1 MEEVLAMAQRTALVT
16 GASGGIGRAVV
27 ERLRLDGLRVITL
40 DIRGDVDLAVD
51 IVHDPLP
58 AEIFDNVDICV
69 SNAAIVDTIAPAHGM
84 PAEKWQRDIDVNL
97 TGAFRVVQA
106 CLPGM
111 RGRRYGRIV
120 AVSSL
125 AGHTGMAGQV
135 AYAASKAGL
144 QGAIKTIAIENL
156 KYGITANCVLPG
168 MVATPAVKAF
178 PDKLRDRVL
187 AAMPMGRF
195 GEPAEVADLIAFL
208 SGDGSGYITGQ
219 EIAIDGGL
227 GLSTF
232 TLGGA
237 RNDED
242 RR

>member
-1 MEEVLAMAQRTALVT
+1 MTNGQPMDQRVALVT
-16 GASGGIGRAVV
+16 GASGGIGTAIVD
-27 ERLRLDGLRVITL
+27 RLRVDGLRVITL
-40 DIRGDVDLAVD
+40 DVAGDVDLTLDV
-51 IVHDPLP
+51 VHDPLP
-58 AEIFDNVDICV
+58 AEFFDNVDVCI

-97 TGAFRVVQA
+97 TGAFRIVQA

-111 RGRRYGRIV
+111 RKRRYGRIV

-125 AGHTGMAGQV
+125 AAQTGLAGQV

-144 QGAIKTIAIENL
+144 QGAIKTVAIENL
-156 KYGITANCVLPG
+156 GYGITANSVLPG
-168 MVATPAVKAF
+168 MVATPKVNAF
-178 PDKLRDRVL
+178 PPEVRDRVL
-187 AAMPMGRF
+187 AAMPTGRF

-208 SGDGSGYITGQ
+208 AREGSGYITGQ

-227 GLSTF
+227 GLNTF
-232 TLGGA
+232 SLGGGG
-237 RNDED
+237 

>member
-1 MEEVLAMAQRTALVT
+1 MGQRVALVT
-16 GASGGIGRAVV
+16 GASGGIGTAIVN
-27 ERLRLDGLRVITL
+27 RLRGDGMRVITL
-40 DIRGDVDLAVD
+40 DIAGDVDLVVD
-51 IVHDPLP
+51 VVRDPLP
-58 AEIFDNVDICV
+58 AEIFDNVDVCV

-111 RGRRYGRIV
+111 RQRRYGRVV

-125 AGHTGMAGQV
+125 AGHTGLAGQV

-144 QGAIKTIAIENL
+144 QGAIKTVAIENL

-168 MVATPAVKAF
+168 FVATPAVKGLPA
-178 PDKLRDRVL
+178 KVRDRVL

-208 SGDGSGYITGQ
+208 GGENSGYITAQ
-219 EIAIDGGL
+219 EIAIDGGF
-227 GLSTF
+227 GLNTF
-232 TLGGA
+232 SLGGA
-237 RNDED
+237 GSEED

>member
-1 MEEVLAMAQRTALVT
+1 VIAMGQRTTLVT
-16 GASGGIGRAVV
+16 GASGGIGTAIV

-40 DIRGDVDLAVD
+40 DIAGEVDLALDVVRD
-51 IVHDPLP
+51 QLP
-58 AEIFDNVDICV
+58 AEVFDHVDVCV

-84 PAEKWQRDIDVNL
+84 SAEKWQRDIDVNL

-111 RGRRYGRIV
+111 RQRRYGRIV

-125 AGHTGMAGQV
+125 AGQTGLAGQV

-144 QGAIKTIAIENL
+144 QGAIKTVAIENL

-168 MVATPAVKAF
+168 FVATPAVKAL
-178 PDKLRDRVL
+178 PAEARDRVM

-208 SGDGSGYITGQ
+208 GGDGSGYITGQ
-219 EIAIDGGL
+219 EIVIDGGL
-227 GLSTF
+227 GLITL

-237 RNDED
+237 GKGEA

>member
-1 MEEVLAMAQRTALVT
+1 MGQRTALVT
-16 GASGGIGRAVV
+16 GASGGIGSSIVD
-27 ERLRLDGLRVITL
+27 RLRLDGLRVITL
-40 DIRGDVDLAVD
+40 DIRGDVDVTVD
-51 IVHDPLP
+51 VVRDPLP
-58 AEIFDNVDICV
+58 AEIFEHVDVCV

-84 PAEKWQRDIDVNL
+84 SAEKWQRDIDVNL

-111 RGRRYGRIV
+111 RQRRYGRIV

-125 AGHTGMAGQV
+125 AGQTGLAGQV

-144 QGAIKTIAIENL
+144 QGAIKTVAIENL

-168 MVATPAVKAF
+168 FVATPAVKAL
-178 PDKLRDRVL
+178 PAEARDRVM

-195 GEPAEVADLIAFL
+195 CEPAEVADLIAFL
-208 SGDGSGYITGQ
+208 GGDGSGYITGQ
-219 EIAIDGGL
+219 EIVIDGGL
-227 GLSTF
+227 GLNTL

-237 RNDED
+237 GKGED

>member
-1 MEEVLAMAQRTALVT
+1 MGQRTALVT
-16 GASGGIGRAVV
+16 GASGGIGTAIV

-40 DIRGDVDLAVD
+40 DIRGDVDVTVD
-51 IVHDPLP
+51 VVRAPLP
-58 AEIFDNVDICV
+58 AEIFDTVDVCI

-84 PAEKWQRDIDVNL
+84 SAEKWQRDIDVNL
-97 TGAFRVVQA
+97 TGAFRVVQS

-111 RGRRYGRIV
+111 RQRRYGRIV

-144 QGAIKTIAIENL
+144 QGAIKTVAIENL

-168 MVATPAVKAF
+168 FVATPAVKAL
-178 PDKLRDRVL
+178 PAEARDRVM

-195 GEPAEVADLIAFL
+195 CEPAEVADLIAFL
-208 SGDGSGYITGQ
+208 GGDGSGYITGQ
-219 EIAIDGGL
+219 EVVIDGGL
-227 GLSTF
+227 GLNTL

-237 RNDED
+237 GKGED

>member
-1 MEEVLAMAQRTALVT
+1 MGQRVALVT
-16 GASGGIGRAVV
+16 GASGGIGTAIVA
-27 ERLRLDGLRVITL
+27 RLRLDGLRVFTL
-40 DIRGDVDLAVD
+40 DIAGDVDVIADV
-51 IVHDPLP
+51 VHDSLP
-58 AEIFDNVDICV
+58 AEIFDDVDVCV
-69 SNAAIVDTIAPAHGM
+69 SNAAIVDTTAPAHGM
-84 PAEKWQRDIDVNL
+84 SAEKWQRDIDVNL

-111 RGRRYGRIV
+111 RERRYGRIV

-125 AGHTGMAGQV
+125 AGQTGMAGKV

-144 QGAIKTIAIENL
+144 QGAIKTVAIENL

-168 MVATPAVKAF
+168 FVATPRVKAL
-178 PDKLRDRVL
+178 PIAARERIL

-195 GEPAEVADLIAFL
+195 CEPGEVADLTAFL
-208 SGDGSGYITGQ
+208 GSDGSGYITGQ

-227 GLSTF
+227 GLNTL

-237 RNDED
+237 GDGEGRG
-242 RR
+242 

>member
-1 MEEVLAMAQRTALVT
+1 MDQRVALVT
-16 GASGGIGRAVV
+16 GASGGIGTAIVQ
-27 ERLRLDGLRVITL
+27 RLRSDGLRVITL
-40 DIRGDVDLAVD
+40 DIAGDVDLTVD
-51 IVHDPLP
+51 IVNDPLP
-58 AEIFDNVDICV
+58 AETFDHVDVCI

-84 PAEKWQRDIDVNL
+84 PAEKWQRDIEVNL

-111 RGRRYGRIV
+111 RERRYGRIV

-125 AGHTGMAGQV
+125 AGQTGLAGQV

-144 QGAIKTIAIENL
+144 QGAIKTVAIENL
-156 KYGITANCVLPG
+156 SYGITANCVLPG
-168 MVATPAVKAF
+168 FIATPKVNAF
-178 PDKLRDRVL
+178 PPVVRDRVL
-187 AAMPMGRF
+187 AAMPTGRF

-208 SGDGSGYITGQ
+208 AREGSGYITGQ

-227 GLSTF
+227 GLNTF
-232 TLGGA
+232 SLGGA
-237 RNDED
+237 GGSEG

>member
-1 MEEVLAMAQRTALVT
+1 MVTLSAPSRT
-16 GASGGIGRAVV
+16 
-27 ERLRLDGLRVITL
+27 
-40 DIRGDVDLAVD
+40 
-51 IVHDPLP
+51 LP
-58 AEIFDNVDICV
+58 AEIFDHVDVCV

-84 PAEKWQRDIDVNL
+84 SAEKWQRDIDVNL

-111 RGRRYGRIV
+111 RKRRYGRII

-125 AGHTGMAGQV
+125 AGQTGLAGQV

-168 MVATPAVKAF
+168 FVATPAVKAL
-178 PDKLRDRVL
+178 PAEARDRVMR
-187 AAMPMGRF
+187 AMPMGRF
-195 GEPAEVADLIAFL
+195 CEPAEVADLIAFL
-208 SGDGSGYITGQ
+208 GGDGSGYITGQ
-219 EIAIDGGL
+219 EIVIDGGL
-227 GLSTF
+227 GLNTL

-237 RNDED
+237 GKGEG

>member
-1 MEEVLAMAQRTALVT
+1 LVT
-16 GASGGIGRAVV
+16 GARRGIGAAIARRLTANGLDVV
-27 ERLRLDGLRVITL
+27 TLDLLDGCELSL
-40 DIRGDVDLAVD
+40 DVAQDPFPPLDDIDV
-51 IVHDPLP
+51 
-58 AEIFDNVDICV
+58 CV
-69 SNAAIVDTIAPAHGM
+69 ANAAITTTIASAHRM
-84 PAEKWQRDIDVNL
+84 TAEQWQRDIDVNL
-97 TGAFRVVQA
+97 TGAFRTVQA
-106 CLPGM
+106 CLGGM
-111 RGRRYGRIV
+111 RERRRGRIV
-120 AVSSL
+120 VISSVAAV
-125 AGHTGMAGQV
+125 AGLPGQV

-144 QGAIKTIAIENL
+144 QGAIKTVAIENL

-178 PDKLRDRVL
+178 PDELRDRVL

-227 GLSTF
+227 GLNTF
-232 TLGGA
+232 TLGGGG
-237 RNDED
+237 NSEG

>member
-1 MEEVLAMAQRTALVT
+1 MGQRVALVT
-16 GASGGIGRAVV
+16 GASGGIGTAIVK
-27 ERLRLDGLRVITL
+27 RLRGDGMRVITL
-40 DIRGDVDLAVD
+40 DIAGEVDVTADV
-51 IVHDPLP
+51 VHDPLA
-58 AEIFDNVDICV
+58 AEIFDNVDVCV

-111 RGRRYGRIV
+111 RERRYGRIV

-125 AGHTGMAGQV
+125 AGRTGMARRV

-168 MVATPAVKAF
+168 FVATPPVKAL
-178 PDKLRDRVL
+178 PADVYDQVL
-187 AAMPMGRF
+187 AAMPMGRLC
-195 GEPAEVADLIAFL
+195 EPTEVADLIAFL
-208 SGDGSGYITGQ
+208 GGDGSGYITGQ

-227 GLSTF
+227 GLNTL

-237 RNDED
+237 GDGVD

>member
-1 MEEVLAMAQRTALVT
+1 MGQRTALVT
-16 GASGGIGRAVV
+16 GASGGIGTAVV
-27 ERLRLDGLRVITL
+27 KRLRLDGLRVLTL
-40 DIRGDVDLAVD
+40 DIAGEVDVTVD
-51 IVHDPLP
+51 VAHDPLP
-58 AEIFDNVDICV
+58 AEIFDNVDVCV

-111 RGRRYGRIV
+111 RQRRYGRIV

-168 MVATPAVKAF
+168 FVATPAVKAL
-178 PDKLRDRVL
+178 PPKARDRVM

-208 SGDGSGYITGQ
+208 AGDGSGYITGQ
-219 EIAIDGGL
+219 EIAIDGGF
-227 GLSTF
+227 GLNTF
-232 TLGGA
+232 TLGAAGSA
-237 RNDED
+237 ED
-242 RR
+242 R

>member
-1 MEEVLAMAQRTALVT
+1 MGQRVALVT
-16 GASGGIGRAVV
+16 GASGGIGTAIVK
-27 ERLRLDGLRVITL
+27 RLRGDGLRVITL
-40 DIRGDVDLAVD
+40 DIAGEVD
-51 IVHDPLP
+51 IAADVVHDPLP
-58 AEIFDNVDICV
+58 AEIFDHIDVCV

-84 PAEKWQRDIDVNL
+84 SAEKWQRDIDVNL

-111 RGRRYGRIV
+111 RERRYGRIV

-125 AGHTGMAGQV
+125 AGQTGMAGQV

-144 QGAIKTIAIENL
+144 QGAIKTVAIENL

-168 MVATPAVKAF
+168 FVATPAVKAL
-178 PDKLRDRVL
+178 PDKARDRVM
-187 AAMPMGRF
+187 AAMPMGRLC
-195 GEPAEVADLIAFL
+195 EPAEVADLIAFL
-208 SGDGSGYITGQ
+208 GGDGSGYITGQ

-227 GLSTF
+227 GLNTF

-237 RNDED
+237 GNGED

>member
-1 MEEVLAMAQRTALVT
+1 MAQRTALVT
-16 GASGGIGRAVV
+16 GAGGGIGTAIVDS
-27 ERLRLDGLRVITL
+27 LRQHGMRVITL
-40 DIRGDVDLAVD
+40 DVAGDVDLTLDV
-51 IVHDPLP
+51 VHDPLP
-58 AEIFDNVDICV
+58 AEIFDHVDVCV

-84 PAEKWQRDIDVNL
+84 SAAKWQRDIDVNL
-97 TGAFRVVQA
+97 TGAFRIVQA

-111 RGRRYGRIV
+111 RERRFGRIV

-125 AGHTGMAGQV
+125 AGHTGLAGQV

-144 QGAIKTIAIENL
+144 QGAIKTVAIENL

-168 MVATPAVKAF
+168 FVATPKVKAL
-178 PDKLRDRVL
+178 PDKARERVL

-195 GEPAEVADLIAFL
+195 GEPAEVAGLIAFL
-208 SGDGSGYITGQ
+208 SGDGAGYITGQ
-219 EIAIDGGL
+219 EIAIDGGF
-227 GLSTF
+227 GLNTF

-237 RNDED
+237 ANDGD